1 MAFWQAIV
9 AITVLEPRPD
19 IDYNI
24 RAGNTLVGYATADE
38 VRRPHSMPDPLPI
51 PTPARLPV
59 RIDPCP
65 IVEAVFEIRFTS
77 TESWATMPGLLYA
90 QIRERY
96 HEQKQLPIASL
107 PEELRRHDPALAR
120 LPTMQFL
127 GADFLIQLGA
137 RVVSL
142 VTKPNAYPGWT
153 AIETELRWMLERLHA
168 AGFVNEGE
176 RLGVRY
182 IDFMSED
189 VFQNLILGLQVG
201 GQPLAGL
208 QADVTTILSREP
220 LTIRLQVANGAIV
233 ARPSGPQRGSV
244 LDVDAWFGALD
255 FDVFRNSMNR
265 FGEAHRA
272 IKELFFGL
280 LRPEYLAKLNPVYE

>member
-1 MAFWQAIV
+1 MEARDCAHAPEGASPI
-9 AITVLEPRPD
+9 I
-19 IDYNI
+19 
-24 RAGNTLVGYATADE
+24 
-38 VRRPHSMPDPLPI
+38 MPEPLPI
-51 PTPARLPV
+51 PIPERLPV

-77 TESWATMPGLLYA
+77 AETWATMPGLLYTH
-90 QIRERY
+90 IREKY

-107 PEELRRHDPALAR
+107 PEEIRRQDPALAR
-120 LPTMQFL
+120 LPLMQFL
-127 GADFLIQLGA
+127 GSDFLIQLGA

-142 VTKPNAYPGWT
+142 VTKPNAYPGWA
-153 AIETELRWMLERLHA
+153 AIETELRWMLDRLQA

-182 IDFMSED
+182 IDFMGAD
-189 VFQNLILGLQVG
+189 VFQNLILGLQVD
-201 GQPLAGL
+201 GQPLAGV
-208 QADVTTILSREP
+208 QADVTAILSQAP

-233 ARPSGPQRGSV
+233 ARSSGPQRGSI

-255 FDVFRNSMNR
+255 FDVFSDSMTR

-280 LRPEYLAKLNPVYE
+280 LRPQYLATLNPVYE